1 MINGNRGLVDILLL
15 GLSMVTTI
23 HSQYIINN
31 DAQTC
36 DREDEE
42 IRLIFNSMITVGT
55 LLWPIVWDLTIGL
68 HELVANPRL
77 LSAFFWVPLVNLCQM
92 QFVTEVST
100 DTNYTA
106 MAMFQQRSLADDT
119 NQLISTAFAMGSLF
133 FSSTKNYTG
142 THIIM
147 YGLLITLAFVVP
159 TLHVPADTRSAVLWR
174 SGQFI
179 ILNYAIGFVIAGIST
194 DLIHTLFP
202 LKQHNKTAVTV

>member
-1 MINGNRGLVDILLL
+1 MFDGYRGLVDILLL
-15 GLSMVTTI
+15 GVAMLTTI
-23 HSQYIINN
+23 HSQYVMN
-31 DAQTC
+31 DDSKTY

-42 IRLIFNSMITVGT
+42 IRLTFNAMITVGT
-55 LLWPIVWDLTIGL
+55 LLWPIVWDATIGL
-68 HELVANPRL
+68 NELIENPRL
-77 LSAFFWVPLVNLCQM
+77 LPAFFWVPLVNLCQM

-100 DTNYTA
+100 ESGGTA

-159 TLHVPADTRSAVLWR
+159 TLHVPPDTRSAVLWR
-174 SGQFI
+174 SAQFI

-202 LKQHNKTAVTV
+202 LKPVVNITTAI

>member
-1 MINGNRGLVDILLL
+1 MIDGYRGLVDIILL
-15 GLSMVTTI
+15 GLSMLTTI
-23 HSQYIINN
+23 HSQYTINN
-31 DAQTC
+31 EALPFEK
-36 DREDEE
+36 EDEE
-42 IRLIFNSMITVGT
+42 IRLVFNSMITVGT
-55 LLWPIVWDLTIGL
+55 LLWPIVWDATIGL
-68 HELVANPRL
+68 NELIDNPRL
-77 LSAFFWVPLVNLCQM
+77 LPAFFWVPLVNLCQM

-100 DTNYTA
+100 DTSGTA
-106 MAMFQQRSLADDT
+106 MAMFQQKSLADDT

-159 TLHVPADTRSAVLWR
+159 TLHVPPDTRSAVLWR

-202 LKQHNKTAVTV
+202 IKTNTIK